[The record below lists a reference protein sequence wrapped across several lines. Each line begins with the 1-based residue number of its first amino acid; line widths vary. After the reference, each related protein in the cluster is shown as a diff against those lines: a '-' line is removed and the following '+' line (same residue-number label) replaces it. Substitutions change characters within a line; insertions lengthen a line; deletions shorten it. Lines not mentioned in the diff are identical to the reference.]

1 MLALLLLVLQGVAA
15 PQVEVPPPP
24 WQLLSGYESQLIR
37 STSGRVELAYSV
49 SSRTGAP
56 IVLTVLVEQKLLWQ
70 RTIEAPLEF
79 ATVDERGWVAGFRWT
94 RPQSPPC
101 DHRLGT
107 RFGELR
113 VYDAR
118 GTLVTRRSALS
129 DSGWGCMSMGTTAVD
144 VVFLADQRILL
155 RADQCAE
162 GEFSQHHE
170 CWSVYDSRD
179 LSVVARWSPAL
190 ALGRPSTPLW
200 LPPEWDREGEPALDV
215 GVIAG
220 APLVAV
226 RWPFPNWR
234 SADGG
239 VELQEDFSVA
249 AFHGA
254 KLADLAHSASPVRAE
269 PDPEFNLA
277 LPRCREWRRDEWFR
291 SLGSGH
297 FALVRALDGAWIEY
311 RAVADQGSWRIERAP

>member
-15 PQVEVPPPP
+15 RHVEVPTPP

-70 RTIEAPLEF
+70 RTIEAPLEL
-79 ATVDERGWVAGFRWT
+79 ATVDERGWVAVFRWT
-94 RPQSPPC
+94 KPQGPPTE
-101 DHRLGT
+101 HWLANRY
-107 RFGELR
+107 GELR

-118 GTLVTRRSALS
+118 GTLVTWRAALS
-129 DSGWGCMSMGTTAVD
+129 DRGWGCMTMGTTEVD

-162 GEFSQHHE
+162 GEFPQRGE

-190 ALGRPSTPLW
+190 ALGRSSTPLW
-200 LPPEWDREGEPALDV
+200 LPPEWDRAGEPALDV
-215 GVIAG
+215 RAIVG

-234 SADGG
+234 AVEGG

-249 AFHGA
+249 AFDGT
-254 KLADLAHSASPVRAE
+254 KLADLVHPASPVRAE

-311 RAVADQGSWRIERAP
+311 RVVADQGSWRIERAK